1 MAETL
6 FLVNKGSQVGA
17 TFVNEINAC
26 LINSDD
32 GDTDAV
38 VIAAAEAQ
46 CVAAGHAV
54 PGGYFDTVLDIG
66 AAPGTG
72 ALGDDDDCYIFGGI
86 RAPEKVEG

>member
-32 GDTDAV
+32 
-38 VIAAAEAQ
+38 
-46 CVAAGHAV
+46 
-54 PGGYFDTVLDIG
+54 
-66 AAPGTG
+66 
-72 ALGDDDDCYIFGGI
+72 DDCYIFGGI